1 MPLKLLPWKTWKKRG
16 KKRSSLFQKQL
27 KTLATYKKRKNFSLK
42 LDTKFFRKLIVFYYF
57 LWFVALTSMIYFVCF
72 SNYFLVQDIRVVRQD
87 SNSSVEISYG
97 VLDEL
102 NGKNIFLLDVSRI
115 KDELFDSQENLWKIS
130 VTKQFPK
137 TIKVTQTSYT
147 EVYNTIVDEKAYL
160 LLSNGS
166 LVPGSKEELLDI
178 DLKFDSFPNFYEYKK
193 IVPSNELKNIFG
205 IEELLRKNFITAGI
219 NKINYYVTEK
229 EAHFI
234 METWATIIFDLTE
247 PVESQI
253 EKLAVFHQENIE
265 ISNPAIIYLDL
276 RIAERLYFCSTENE
290 FTCNENLNFIYG
302 IER

>member
-1 MPLKLLPWKTWKKRG
+1 MPIKLLPWKKRWKK
-16 KKRSSLFQKQL
+16 KSSLFQKQM

-42 LDTKFFRKLIVFYYF
+42 LDTKFFKKLVVFYYF
-57 LWFVALTSMIYFVCF
+57 LGFITLTALIYFFWF

-87 SNSSVEISYG
+87 SNSSIEISYW
-97 VLDEL
+97 VLDDI
-102 NGKNIFLLDVSRI
+102 NGKNIFLLDVSHI
-115 KDELFDSQENLWKIS
+115 KDRLFDSQENLWKIS

-137 TIKVTQTSYT
+137 TIKVALTSYIG
-147 EVYNTIVDEKAYL
+147 VYNTIIDEKAYL

-166 LVPGSKEELLDI
+166 LVPWSDEGLLDI
-178 DLKFDSFPNFYEYKK
+178 ELKFKIFPNFYEYKK
-193 IVPSNELKNIFG
+193 VVPSSELKSIFS

-219 NKINYYVTEK
+219 KGVNYYVTEK

-234 METWATIIFDLTE
+234 METWATLIFDLTE
-247 PVESQI
+247 PVSSQI

-265 ISNPAIIYLDL
+265 ITNPTIIYLDL
-276 RIAERLYFCSTENE
+276 RIANRLYFCSSENE